1 MSLLDRLVK
10 NSTIKLTSS
19 LDTSKVF
26 GKKEMAPT
34 QVPMVNV
41 ALSGK
46 IDGGLSP
53 GLLLLAGPSKHFKS
67 AFALLMAAAY
77 MKKHDDAVLMFYDSE
92 FGTPQSYFESFG
104 IEMNRVIHTPIVN
117 VEELKFDI
125 VKQLDA
131 IEKKDHVCIVIDSI
145 GNLASKKE
153 ADDALD
159 GRSVADMSRA
169 KALKSLFRI
178 VTPHLNLKD
187 IPLIAVNHTYKE
199 IGLFPKDVVSGGTGI
214 YYSADAIWIIGRQQD
229 KVGTEI
235 QGYHFIINIEKSRHV
250 KEKSK
255 IPISVSWEGGI
266 VRWSGL
272 MQVAEDGGY
281 LRKPKTGWY
290 EAIDPA
296 TGEIISEKLM
306 RAKEI
311 SNNSEFW
318 ENMLKKTDFGE
329 YIKKKY
335 TMGSSGSIMREDNSS
350 IDDSDDDT
358 DDTDDRYEAMVS
370 QDKEFEGE

>member
-1 MSLLDRLVK
+1 MSLLDKLVK
-10 NSTIKLTSS
+10 NSTIKMTSS

-34 QVPMVNV
+34 PVPMVNV

-77 MKKHDDAVLMFYDSE
+77 MKKYDDAVLLFYDSE
-92 FGTPQSYFESFG
+92 FGTPQAYFESFG
-104 IEMNRVIHTPIVN
+104 IEMHRVIHTPIVN

-131 IEKKDHVCIVIDSI
+131 IEKKDRVCIVIDSI

-159 GRSVADMSRA
+159 GKSVADMSRA

-235 QGYHFIINIEKSRHV
+235 QGYHY
-250 KEKSK
+250 
-255 IPISVSWEGGI
+255 
-266 VRWSGL
+266 
-272 MQVAEDGGY
+272 QY
-281 LRKPKTGWY
+281 
-290 EAIDPA
+290 
-296 TGEIISEKLM
+296 
-306 RAKEI
+306 
-311 SNNSEFW
+311 
-318 ENMLKKTDFGE
+318 
-329 YIKKKY
+329 
-335 TMGSSGSIMREDNSS
+335 
-350 IDDSDDDT
+350 
-358 DDTDDRYEAMVS
+358 
-370 QDKEFEGE
+370 